1 MSNPMPWVVS
11 STVVRCY
18 SLLLV
23 LVDSIRFCSTVFL
36 IYYSFMTLNTEC
48 NASIVPPCES
58 DQISCAIAISVQLME
73 LIAEKKGCDLAV
85 FRDIRSELDKMASG
99 GAAGAAGSKRPLS
112 GPGGSDV
119 KKPRLE

>member
-1 MSNPMPWVVS
+1 MYVVF
-11 STVVRCY
+11 V
-18 SLLLV
+18 
-23 LVDSIRFCSTVFL
+23 
-36 IYYSFMTLNTEC
+36 TLNTEC

-85 FRDIRSELDKMASG
+85 FKDIRSELDKMASG
-99 GAAGAAGSKRPLS
+99 GAAGAKRPVS

>member
-1 MSNPMPWVVS
+1 MYVVF
-11 STVVRCY
+11 V
-18 SLLLV
+18 
-23 LVDSIRFCSTVFL
+23 
-36 IYYSFMTLNTEC
+36 TLNTEC

-85 FRDIRSELDKMASG
+85 FRDTRSELDKMASG
-99 GAAGAAGSKRPLS
+99 GATGAAGSKRPLS